1 MLKYH
6 LIEAFTITRLIWPMI
21 LILFL
26 AYCGIILVGYY
37 FISDKLIFPPRCS
50 TYTDT
55 EQILKLKTEDGA
67 QISAIYIPNPGAT
80 YTILFSHGNGEDL
93 GTVLQTLKKFKRM
106 GFAAF
111 AYDYHGYGTST
122 GTPSERN
129 TYRDIDAAYSY
140 VTNDLHISPDHVV
153 AYGRSLGGAVAIDLA
168 SRKPVAG
175 LVVESSFVTAF
186 RVMTRYPLSP
196 LDKFRS
202 IAKIKQAHCPVLVI
216 HGRSDELVPFWHGER
231 LFHEANEPKQSLW
244 IDGAGHNNLLNVA
257 GDQYSEALQ
266 RFGKSLDKT
275 GSAKNGRAE
284 SLQVV

>member
-6 LIEAFTITRLIWPMI
+6 LIEAFAIARLVWPMI
-21 LILFL
+21 LIL
-26 AYCGIILVGYY
+26 AYCGIILAGYY
-37 FISDKLIFPPRCS
+37 FVSDKLIFPPRRA

-67 QISAIYIPNPGAT
+67 QISAIYVPNPGAT

-122 GTPSERN
+122 GIPSERN
-129 TYRDIDAAYSY
+129 TYRDVDAAYSY
-140 VTNDLHISPDHVV
+140 VTNDLRISPGRVV

-186 RVMTRYPLSP
+186 RVMTHYPLSP

-202 IAKIKQAHCPVLVI
+202 ISKIKQAHCPVLVI

-231 LFHEANEPKQSLW
+231 LFSEANGPKQSLW
-244 IDGAGHNNLLNVA
+244 VDGAGHNNLLNVA
-257 GDQYSEALQ
+257 GEQYDEGLR
-266 RFGKSLDKT
+266 RFIILLDKT
-275 GSAKNGRAE
+275 PVATNGRAE
-284 SLQVV
+284 SLRAV